1 VFLLGRVYPRAVW
14 YYFPVAL
21 SIKMTLP
28 MLFAPLLLL
37 ACRPKALK
45 NWAIVCGL
53 VLLAFSFTYRVQIG
67 IRLILPVL
75 ALLVVGLAAALADA
89 AKSLAGWKQQ
99 VVTVMIVVSMAWAA
113 VSAVMVW
120 PHGLC
125 YTNELWGG
133 TPGGYLRLSDSNYDW
148 GQGLKELDRWR
159 RDHGLPALDV
169 WHYGL
174 DSARERPPFHSV
186 PLQQVSVETPQDIG
200 ALLDTGYLA
209 VGTTLLYGGWDR
221 DPLQRTAALL
231 RSLQPVG
238 RTMTHF
244 IYAFPKPP

>member
-1 VFLLGRVYPRAVW
+1 
-14 YYFPVAL
+14 VAL
-21 SIKMTLP
+21 SIKITLP

-37 ACRPKALK
+37 ACRPKSLK

-89 AKSLAGWKQQ
+89 ARSLAGRKQQ
-99 VVTVMIVVSMAWAA
+99 VVTVMIIVGMAWAGA
-113 VSAVMVW
+113 SAVLVW

-133 TPGGYLRLSDSNYDW
+133 TPKGYLRLSDSNYDW

-174 DSARERPPFHSV
+174 DVARERPPFHSV

-209 VGTTLLYGGWDR
+209 VGTTLLYGGWNR
-221 DPLQRTAALL
+221 EPLQRTAAIL